1 MFSFFRVFPS
11 LLFVEDQVPWE
22 VGSEKAVVYRR
33 GMGEGKET
41 GLYRWESHCGAV
53 SVKASAN
60 SRGALRTGCPFRVF
74 HSWDEGPGC
83 CTPMSVSHGM
93 QAAISDGIWLIWGK
107 FLQSRAI
114 PREGEMSLRLR
125 ALSYRTSAAGGM
137 CLSAPQ
143 RILEGTS
150 QSLKLW
156 HFRRGSLPWV
166 LSFGGFHPDISSF
179 SKLAPPQGS
188 RALEP
193 KAWIF
198 PNCTFPNPSLS
209 SLGCT
214 GGQGTDIGEGTC
226 AHRTVHKHPNE
237 DLHM

>member
-22 VGSEKAVVYRR
+22 VGSEKAVVSRR

-41 GLYRWESHCGAV
+41 GLFRRESHCGAV

-83 CTPMSVSHGM
+83 CTLMSISHGM
-93 QAAISDGIWLIWGK
+93 QAAIRDGIWLIWGN

-114 PREGEMSLRLR
+114 PRGERCHWGWGLWATGLP
-125 ALSYRTSAAGGM
+125 AAGGM
-137 CLSAPQ
+137 CLSVPQ
-143 RILEGTS
+143 RILGGTS
-150 QSLKLW
+150 QSFRLW
-156 HFRRGSLPWV
+156 HFRHGSLPWV

-193 KAWIF
+193 KAWIP
-198 PNCTFPNPSLS
+198 PNCTFPNPNLS
-209 SLGCT
+209 SLGCR
-214 GGQGTDIGEGTC
+214 GGQETDIWEGTC
-226 AHRTVHKHPNE
+226 THRAVHKHPNE